1 MNPEE
6 RVNRVNR
13 EDRAGA
19 VDPGD
24 AVVAR
29 DQAAAAAA
37 GRGLRIAELRT
48 IAEFAR
54 VVRLFDGIWHPE
66 PWNPPITAELM
77 RALTHAGGYVAGAF
91 DGAELVGAGVAFLA
105 APAGRALHSHVTGAV
120 RPGAGFALKLHQR
133 AWALERGLSRIT
145 WTFDPLVRRN
155 AHFNLAK
162 LAALPEEYLPDF
174 YGPMGDAVNAGDESD
189 RLLAVWRLDDPR
201 VARACDGLP
210 YRPAGADGAV
220 AALAERDGRP
230 VALGTD
236 APAVLVAV
244 PADVE
249 SLRLAAPETA
259 KAWRHAVRDVLGGLM
274 AEGRPVTGFAGG
286 CYVVGRRS
294 PAAG

>member
-1 MNPEE
+1 MNADG
-6 RVNRVNR
+6 RVTPS
-13 EDRAGA
+13 GPA
-19 VDPGD
+19 V
-24 AVVAR
+24 AW

-37 GRGLRIAELRT
+37 QRGLRIAELRT
-48 IAEFAR
+48 IADFGR
-54 VVRLFDGIWHPE
+54 VVRLFDGIWRPE
-66 PWNPPITAELM
+66 PWNPPVTAELM

-105 APAGRALHSHVTGAV
+105 APAGLALHSHVTGAV

-133 AWALERGLSRIT
+133 AWALERGLTRIT
-145 WTFDPLVRRN
+145 WTFDPLMRRN

-189 RLLAVWRLDDPR
+189 RVLAVWRTDDPR

-230 VALGTD
+230 VALDAALDPALDAYAD

-249 SLRLAAPETA
+249 SLRRAAPETA
-259 KAWRHAVRDVLGGLM
+259 REWRHAVREVLGGLM
-274 AEGRPVTGFAGG
+274 ARGCPVTGFADG

>member
-1 MNPEE
+1 VNPC
-6 RVNRVNR
+6 
-13 EDRAGA
+13 
-19 VDPGD
+19 DP
-24 AVVAR
+24 VAAW
-29 DQAAAAAA
+29 DQAAGAA
-37 GRGLRIAELRT
+37 GRRGLRVAELRT
-48 IAEFAR
+48 IAEFER

-77 RALTHAGGYVAGAF
+77 RALSHAGGYVSGAF
-91 DGAELVGAGVAFLA
+91 DGRELVGAAVAFLA
-105 APAGRALHSHVTGAV
+105 APAGQALHSHVTGAV

-189 RLLAVWRLDDPR
+189 RILVVWRLDDPR

-210 YRPAGADGAV
+210 HRPAGADGAV
-220 AALAERDGRP
+220 SVLTERDGLP
-230 VALGTD
+230 VALPADG
-236 APAVLVAV
+236 PAVLVAV

-249 SLRLAAPETA
+249 TLRRTAPETA

-274 AEGRPVTGFAGG
+274 ARGRAVTGFAGG
-286 CYVVGRRS
+286 CYVVERCS
-294 PAAG
+294 PAPD